1 MYCAARARA
10 ALRIV
15 RDCGGT
21 SFRHTPALDFGAG
34 KTVRG
39 AGQGGIMRHRILRGG
54 ALSLITA
61 SFVLPLLGTTAQAQ
75 DVRHG
80 RALVAEFC
88 ARCHA
93 IGKTGESR
101 HVSAPPFRTLGR
113 NFDLDQ
119 FPRLLER
126 GISSGHPDMPEFKF
140 SHDDARDVRAYLF
153 TIQR

>member
-1 MYCAARARA
+1 MMDKVEDRAMQ
-10 ALRIV
+10 
-15 RDCGGT
+15 
-21 SFRHTPALDFGAG
+21 FRMP
-34 KTVRG
+34 RG
-39 AGQGGIMRHRILRGG
+39 A
-54 ALSLITA
+54 
-61 SFVLPLLGTTAQAQ
+61 LPLLMTAVVLALPGPAAQAQ

-80 RALVAEFC
+80 RALLAEFC

-93 IGKTGESR
+93 IGVRGKSP

-113 NFDLDQ
+113 SFDLDQ